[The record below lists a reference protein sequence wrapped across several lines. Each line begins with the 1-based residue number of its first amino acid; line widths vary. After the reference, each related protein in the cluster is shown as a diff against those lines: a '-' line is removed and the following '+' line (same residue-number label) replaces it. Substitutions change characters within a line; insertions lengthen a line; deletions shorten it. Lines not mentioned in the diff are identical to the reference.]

1 MSNSKIIE
9 ASATNEMGVEPEQAH
24 IDELPQKVANSLAR
38 HGIINLLQ
46 DDESHS

>member
-9 ASATNEMGVEPEQAH
+9 NTNEIVVEPEQAH

-38 HGIINLLQ
+38 HGIINL
-46 DDESHS
+46 

>member
-9 ASATNEMGVEPEQAH
+9 TEILVEPEQAH

-38 HGIINLLQ
+38 HGIINLQ